1 MIVRV
6 SNSRLDYL
14 VETLLGIKGK
24 NEMRNFLY
32 GILTPYE
39 LSEIPRRLEIVKLLK
54 KGVAQHKIANDLGVG
69 VATVTRGSR
78 ELKKGRFKNV

>member
-1 MIVRV
+1 M
-6 SNSRLDYL
+6 SDNRLDNL
-14 VETLLGIKGK
+14 VGTLLDIKGK
-24 NEMRNFLY
+24 NEMRDFLY

-39 LSEIPRRLEIVKLLK
+39 LREIPRRLEIVKRLK
-54 KGVAQHKIANDLGVG
+54 AGIGQHKIAKDLGVG